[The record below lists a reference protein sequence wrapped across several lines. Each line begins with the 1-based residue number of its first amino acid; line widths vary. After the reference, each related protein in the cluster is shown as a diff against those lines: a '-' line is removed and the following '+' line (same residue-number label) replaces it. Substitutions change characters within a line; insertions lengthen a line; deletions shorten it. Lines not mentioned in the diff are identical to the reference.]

1 MTQIAWTSQ
10 RVATAQA
17 RRRASA
23 ALRLIRV
30 LAVVLVIGGISGVAA
45 AQQAQPLG
53 NQSFLHSRTPHENV
67 TDVSSLQEQGPGRGD
82 DLGRI
87 KSWRTFLD
95 RADRAFFAARMNTE
109 AVRAKSTEADERIKE
124 LEAAPSDDPGGRSD
138 ITGDVAF
145 LERADRAFTAARMN
159 TADVKK
165 WLKEAREKS

>member
-1 MTQIAWTSQ
+1 
-10 RVATAQA
+10 
-17 RRRASA
+17 
-23 ALRLIRV
+23 LRWIRV
-30 LAVVLVIGGISGVAA
+30 LGVALVIGGISGVAA
-45 AQQAQPLG
+45 AQQTHFLD
-53 NQSFLHSRTPHENV
+53 NQSLLRSRTVHEDV

-95 RADRAFFAARMNTE
+95 RTDRAFFAARMNTE
-109 AVRAKSTEADERIKE
+109 AVRAKITEADERIEE
-124 LEAAPSDDPGGRSD
+124 LEAAPKDHPGGRSD
-138 ITGDVAF
+138 ITGDVGF